1 MIFRACRALEAVTF
15 KSILS
20 AKESHFQ
27 FQGCESA
34 AGLHAPV
41 KHTLARAT
49 RSARPLSRVTIRLVA
64 LRQVHRSVVPPL
76 AASSPA
82 ALRSPSSRSSPLTSV
97 PRKRSDATRRD
108 ATSRAQLVPHR
119 LPEIHTSLT

>member
-41 KHTLARAT
+41 KHTLARAAT

-76 AASSPA
+76 AASSLA

-97 PRKRSDATRRD
+97 PRKRSDATRR
-108 ATSRAQLVPHR
+108 AARNSFHIGSRR
-119 LPEIHTSLT
+119 YIRR